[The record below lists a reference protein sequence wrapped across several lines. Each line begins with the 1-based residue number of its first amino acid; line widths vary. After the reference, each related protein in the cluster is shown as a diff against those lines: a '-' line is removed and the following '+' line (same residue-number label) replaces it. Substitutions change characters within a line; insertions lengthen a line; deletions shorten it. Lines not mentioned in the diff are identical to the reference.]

1 MMHILFKGSE
11 SRNRIIHA
19 TGIFLD
25 QETQSEDTGSQL
37 THVELRGHLPRLR
50 NGNYLGP
57 TKYSWLW
64 TCLEAANLVDFPQK
78 KTWTLFKKRGTYKQR
93 HLGLSYQVP
102 QAMVY

>member
-1 MMHILFKGSE
+1 M

-78 KTWTLFKKRGTYKQR
+78 ILDFVKKKG
-93 HLGLSYQVP
+93 HI
-102 QAMVY
+102 

>member
-37 THVELRGHLPRLR
+37 THVERSSSTPQKWQLSRSNKIFMALDIFGGRKSRGC
-50 NGNYLGP
+50 
-57 TKYSWLW
+57 S
-64 TCLEAANLVDFPQK
+64 AK